1 MPTIDSLV
9 KELNELSKFYIAHK
23 LKFNGHESISEIFKV
38 IEDQNYNLALP
49 EFEINRPE
57 YKLLSDDGK
66 MDFEKILAI
75 RKLKVEATRNKK
87 NELLAVLCERERLIE
102 KQIRLDLFINT
113 GKQYFYLI
121 NNLYKTVI
129 VNDPKGHLKGM
140 FGSRFKT

>member
-9 KELNELSKFYIAHK
+9 KELNELSRFYVAHK
-23 LKFNGHESISEIFKV
+23 MKFDGHESICEIFKE

-57 YKLLSDDGK
+57 YKLLSDEGK

-87 NELLAVLCERERLIE
+87 NELLAVLCERQRLIE

-129 VNDPKGHLKGM
+129 VNDPERQLKGM